1 MDHIRRDVQ
10 PRFRRQEQHTPPIAL
25 QHPRHIG
32 ARQADARHHIELE
45 KPHPLGVGDGEE
57 ILRAIDADIVDE
69 NGARGFGLHQRV
81 ATGSGRE
88 VSGDP
93 AQLCVR
99 YARPHTGDG
108 PIDVSLRKPV
118 DDDSRATLRKTT
130 GDGKADT
137 ACRAGDDRS
146 HARKFDLHSTFPRCP
161 RSWRELL
168 SSDGHLST
176 EMSRHSRELC
186 VEQRMKIFTG
196 GLLRGLESSELYYPR
211 QELAMFVFGDPA
223 QTLYP
228 SKARH
233 DQTAVTTQLGMF
245 SNCGRSSGFAHLRR
259 RLVNISST
267 GSMPSGL
274 SRLPSVTKIIPGKPS
289 RLLVN
294 TLAPHCGQK
303 FRSRLWLAADERKV
317 ILGYAEERG
326 RFTTQ
331 RLLAVKAVTDGNE
344 G

>member
-1 MDHIRRDVQ
+1 
-10 PRFRRQEQHTPPIAL
+10 PGTSLPIARSCRGSCGRSPMRYSFVVTDPPDPL
-25 QHPRHIG
+25 ADI
-32 ARQADARHHIELE
+32 ARDELE

-81 ATGSGRE
+81 ATGSG
-88 VSGDP
+88 DP
-93 AQLCVR
+93 CQLGFGS
-99 YARPHTGDG
+99 ARPTPGEG

-118 DDDSRATLRKTT
+118 DDSRATLRKPT

-146 HARKFDLHSTFPRCP
+146 HARKVDLHSTFPRFP

-211 QELAMFVFGDPA
+211 QGLEMFVFGDPA

-259 RLVNISST
+259 RLVNISNT
-267 GSMPSGL
+267 GTMPSGL

-303 FRSRLWLAADERKV
+303 FRSRPLPDCAM
-317 ILGYAEERG
+317 
-326 RFTTQ
+326 
-331 RLLAVKAVTDGNE
+331 
-344 G
+344 